1 MKKAYVS
8 PDMEIVLFDAEDVI
22 TTSGGFGD
30 NPYDPTNG
38 WLIDEEEI

>member
-22 TTSGGFGD
+22 TTSGFGEGD
-30 NPYDPTNG
+30 NDEPWN
-38 WLIDEEEI
+38 IDVTEEI